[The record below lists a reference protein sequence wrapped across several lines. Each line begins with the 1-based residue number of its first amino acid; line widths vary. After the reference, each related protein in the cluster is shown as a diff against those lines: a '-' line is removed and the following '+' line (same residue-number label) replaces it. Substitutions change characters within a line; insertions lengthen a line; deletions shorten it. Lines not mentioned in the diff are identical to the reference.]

1 MNGVVNGR
9 RPEAKSQD
17 SSASGNAGLQD
28 ELRSAEGN
36 TRLETAVPGEPPTQ
50 QPLGPDPAIAIGRI
64 PLFERRLVVASL
76 PLIATALFVLL
87 WWVVKQAYGWNDV
100 ILPSPGRVLGSLA
113 KNSQLLTKHG
123 LVTLQETVLG
133 YGLAILIA
141 VPLGVIIGYS
151 WVVDKA
157 LSPILMGLNAVP
169 KVAVAPLLIIW
180 MGFGLEPKIAMVVLL
195 SFFPIILG
203 AASGIKA
210 TPDDLAE
217 MMRSLDP
224 SAAQMFLKL
233 RLRAALPQIFVGLQ
247 VAIALAVIGAVIGEF
262 AGATKGLGYLITVSG
277 GTADTALAFAALV
290 ILSVISIAL
299 YYIILGV
306 ERLLV
311 PWADH
316 RP

>member
-1 MNGVVNGR
+1 MNAAVDDQPPLT
-9 RPEAKSQD
+9 RP
-17 SSASGNAGLQD
+17 
-28 ELRSAEGN
+28 
-36 TRLETAVPGEPPTQ
+36 TIV
-50 QPLGPDPAIAIGRI
+50 DPAAENLAAPVVPESRG
-64 PLFERRLVVASL
+64 PWLDRRVLVTLL
-76 PLIATALFVLL
+76 PLLATALFIFL
-87 WWVVKQAYGWNDV
+87 WWGMKLLNGWNDV
-100 ILPSPGRVLGSLA
+100 ILPSPARVLSSIA
-113 KNSQLLTKHG
+113 ENSQLLWRHG
-123 LVTLQETVLG
+123 LVTLQETVVG

-180 MGFGLEPKIAMVVLL
+180 MGFGMEPKVAMVVLL
-195 SFFPIILG
+195 SFFPIVLG

-210 TPDDLAE
+210 TPPDLAE
-217 MMRSLDP
+217 MLRSLDP
-224 SAAQMFLKL
+224 SAWQMFIKL

-277 GTADTALAFAALV
+277 GTADTALAFASLV

-299 YYIILGV
+299 YYIVLAI

>member
-1 MNGVVNGR
+1 MNAAIDDQQPEVTPAIVGNGPVR
-9 RPEAKSQD
+9 
-17 SSASGNAGLQD
+17 
-28 ELRSAEGN
+28 
-36 TRLETAVPGEPPTQ
+36 ETALPAGPATDRPAERGAPPPVQ
-50 QPLGPDPAIAIGRI
+50 GR
-64 PLFERRLVVASL
+64 PFLDRRVLVTAL
-76 PLIATALFVLL
+76 PLIATALFIAL
-87 WWVVKQAYGWNDV
+87 WWLMKLANGWNDV
-100 ILPSPGRVLGSLA
+100 ILPSPANVLASLRE
-113 KNSQLLTKHG
+113 NSQLLFEHG
-123 LVTLQETVLG
+123 MVTLQETVVG
-133 YGLAILIA
+133 YGLSILIA

-169 KVAVAPLLIIW
+169 KVAIAPLLIIW
-180 MGFGLEPKIAMVVLL
+180 MGFGMEPKIAMVVLL
-195 SFFPIILG
+195 SFFPIVLG

-210 TPDDLAE
+210 TPEDLAE

-224 SAAQMFLKL
+224 SAMQMFVKL

-277 GTADTALAFAALV
+277 GTADTSLAFASLV

-299 YYIILGV
+299 YYIVLGI
-306 ERLLV
+306 ERWLV